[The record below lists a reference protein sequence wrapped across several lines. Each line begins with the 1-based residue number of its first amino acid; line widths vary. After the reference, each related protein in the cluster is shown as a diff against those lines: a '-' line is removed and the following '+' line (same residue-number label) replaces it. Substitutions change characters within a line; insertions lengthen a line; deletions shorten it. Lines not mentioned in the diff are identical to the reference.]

1 MPTSTFF
8 RLPAEK
14 RERLMEACW
23 TEFSQR
29 RFSEVSI
36 NRIISEAHIPRG
48 SFYQYFGDKEALL
61 RYLLKDMR
69 EYFIQA
75 LRSVLTEGQ
84 GDLFALPQR
93 CFDRFLA
100 PGGVTDPI
108 LSRLIRILQINQGWD
123 FQSFLSECPGRLPD
137 PIWEAVD
144 ASGLKRPD
152 RDYASHVFFLLIA
165 VLAFSVAET
174 LRDPDQW
181 GRQQEI
187 IQARVEIIRAGCA
200 ASGRQE
206 EEPI

>member
-1 MPTSTFF
+1 MPTNTFF

-23 TEFSQR
+23 TEFSRR

-48 SFYQYFGDKEALL
+48 SFYQYFGDKDALL

-69 EYFIQA
+69 EYFISA

-93 CFDRFLA
+93 AFDRFLD
-100 PGGVTDPI
+100 PRGITDPI
-108 LSRLIRILQINQGWD
+108 LSRLIRILQVNEGWN

-174 LRDPDQW
+174 LRDPGQW
-181 GRQQEI
+181 ACQHEI
-187 IQARVEIIRAGCA
+187 IQARVEIIRSGCA
-200 ASGRQE
+200 APGRRE